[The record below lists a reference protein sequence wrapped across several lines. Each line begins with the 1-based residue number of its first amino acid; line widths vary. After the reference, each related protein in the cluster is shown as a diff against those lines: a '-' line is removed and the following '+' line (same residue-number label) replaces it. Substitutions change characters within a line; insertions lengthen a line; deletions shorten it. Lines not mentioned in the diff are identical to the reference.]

1 MILAIYK
8 GSNALWKYIYRQQC
22 FLEIYKGSSAL
33 KKYIKA
39 AMLLTYRNIKRQQS
53 FFQEYIKAEL
63 ELDCSGTWWLNLEL
77 IQVTHHDVG

>member
-1 MILAIYK
+1 MILATYK
-8 GSNALWKYIYRQQC
+8 GSNALSKYIYRQQC

-53 FFQEYIKAEL
+53 LF
-63 ELDCSGTWWLNLEL
+63 SGIYKGRIGNGL
-77 IQVTHHDVG
+77 